1 MSHYNDAYMYYA
13 TSKQHLKL
21 NSWKSNNKPALK
33 KSVAY
38 EKACSILNMKK
49 QLSLMDLCVYP
60 VFHWGDDVV

>member
-1 MSHYNDAYMYYA
+1 MML
-13 TSKQHLKL
+13 TCITQHL
-21 NSWKSNNKPALK
+21 SNIWSLIHERATISLR
-33 KSVAY
+33 Y